1 MTLQIGITG
10 GIGSGKSTVCRIFA
24 TLGIPIYD
32 ADSRAKY
39 LMSNSQEIKNKVKK
53 YFGKNA
59 YFENG
64 GLNRA
69 FLAQEIFSDKQK
81 AKLLEQ
87 IIHPEVAKDHQLWV
101 EENSSKSPYLLK
113 EAALMFETGGNK
125 FLDKIILVSAD
136 EALRI
141 ERVLERDPQRSEE
154 QIKSIIKKQMPE
166 SEKQK
171 RADYI
176 IDNNGSQEL
185 IKQVIELHEKFLLGI
200 IK

>member
-1 MTLQIGITG
+1 MFLQIGITG

-39 LMSNSQEIKNKVKK
+39 LMSNSEEIKNAVMQF
-53 YFGKNA
+53 FGENA

-69 FLAQEIFSDKQK
+69 YLAQEIFSDKQK
-81 AKLLEQ
+81 AKVLEQ
-87 IIHPEVAKDHQLWV
+87 IVHPEVAKDYQLWV
-101 EENSSKSPYLLK
+101 QENKSKSPYLLK
-113 EAALMFETGGNK
+113 EAALMFETGGDK
-125 FLDKIILVSAD
+125 LLDKIILVSAS
-136 EALRI
+136 EGLRI
-141 ERVLERDPQRSEE
+141 KRVLSRDPQRSEE
-154 QIKSIIKKQMPE
+154 QIEAIIKKQMPE

-176 IDNNGSQEL
+176 IDNNGDKEL
-185 IKQVIELHEKFLLGI
+185 IKQVMELHQKI
-200 IK
+200 ILKG